1 MEYVLHSYCT
11 VNMRR
16 FVAGAL
22 YMATQLIDNWISM
35 ASQGEFA
42 VMLDAAAYGYYLLL
56 MSIGSFIVW
65 RVR

>member
-1 MEYVLHSYCT
+1 
-11 VNMRR
+11 
-16 FVAGAL
+16 
-22 YMATQLIDNWISM
+22 MATQLIDNWISM